1 MISSISE
8 EFGGDSMKKISLLFL
23 TMLLGIL
30 VGCTDSSDPDDGTMY
45 TVSFDT
51 SIDVISGIEDIRV
64 PSGKTVDA
72 PEISTD
78 VTYEEYDLE
87 FEGWYLDGVLFDFSS
102 AITDD
107 THLEARWKT
116 ITPLTTQLADLLDLV
131 AVGYRRYFIA
141 KITDPIDVTFDAYP
155 FPMATKYG
163 IEDPVYL
170 KGSTNNGYVWIHG
183 GEIEP
188 NISLYLD
195 YFPRPV
201 ETGHYHLIIQH
212 ESWEEQYGRDQKGI
226 YGHSLIVLPTYDP
239 TKGLHE
245 QNEET
250 MAILQPYIDA
260 IDAYHEQVE

>member
-1 MISSISE
+1 
-8 EFGGDSMKKISLLFL
+8 
-23 TMLLGIL
+23 
-30 VGCTDSSDPDDGTMY
+30 
-45 TVSFDT
+45 
-51 SIDVISGIEDIRV
+51 
-64 PSGKTVDA
+64 
-72 PEISTD
+72 
-78 VTYEEYDLE
+78 
-87 FEGWYLDGVLFDFSS
+87 VLFDFSS

-107 THLEARWKT
+107 MHLEARWKT
-116 ITPLTTQLADLLDLV
+116 ITPLTTSLVDLLYSTY
-131 AVGYRRYFIA
+131 VGTRRYFIA
-141 KITDPIDVTFDAYP
+141 KITDPIGVTFDVHPA
-155 FPMATKYG
+155 FEVATKYG
-163 IEDPVYL
+163 IQDPVYL
-170 KGSTNNGYVWIHG
+170 KGSTNNGHVWILG

-201 ETGHYHLIIQH
+201 ETGHYHLITQH

-250 MAILQPYIDA
+250 MAVLQPYIDA